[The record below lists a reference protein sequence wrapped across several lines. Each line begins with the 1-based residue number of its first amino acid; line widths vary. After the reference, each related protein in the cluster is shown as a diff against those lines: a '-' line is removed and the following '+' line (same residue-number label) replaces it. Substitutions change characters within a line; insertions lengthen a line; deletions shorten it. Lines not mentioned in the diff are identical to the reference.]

1 MKGNLKIKQK
11 LKQLA
16 KHNEDIKNNKEEK
29 KRIKYLNSK
38 FFYIENSL

>member
-11 LKQLA
+11 LEKLA

-29 KRIKYLNSK
+29 K
-38 FFYIENSL
+38 E